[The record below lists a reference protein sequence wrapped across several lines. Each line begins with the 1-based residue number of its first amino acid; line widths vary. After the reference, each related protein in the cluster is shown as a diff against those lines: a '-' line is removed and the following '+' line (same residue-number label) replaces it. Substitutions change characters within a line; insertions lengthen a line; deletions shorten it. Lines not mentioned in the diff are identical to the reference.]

1 MIKHYQLINP
11 AVVHRDKDRAMLII
25 SFLAIIIG
33 ILLGLLGGGGSIL
46 TVPVLIYL
54 ADIPAKNAIIT
65 SLFVVGST
73 SLIAT
78 ITHASKKHV
87 CWKTGGIFGSA
98 GMLGAFSGGRLNA
111 YIPDA
116 LLLILLAIVMLFAAL
131 SMLLKKQKTTSLAA
145 QKELSFCPLE
155 LPIIAILLDG
165 FFLGLITGL
174 VGVGGGFLLVPALM
188 HLAQLPMH
196 AAIGT
201 SLFIICLQSF
211 AALMGHAAHISID
224 IPLTVSI
231 SFLAIIGSFIGAK
244 LALHFPPALLKKSFG
259 YFVLT
264 LGSAL
269 LYKEA
274 NQSMINQLHL
284 LIAENQAFI
293 SGASSAII
301 VALLYRVWLW
311 LHTKTNKI

>member
-1 MIKHYQLINP
+1 MLLIS
-11 AVVHRDKDRAMLII
+11 L
-25 SFLAIIIG
+25 LAIIIG

-46 TVPVLIYL
+46 TVPVLVYL

-73 SLIAT
+73 SFIAT

-98 GMLGAFSGGRLNA
+98 GMLGAFSGGRLNS

-116 LLLILLAIVMLFAAL
+116 ILLILLAIVMLVAAL
-131 SMLLKKQKTTSLAA
+131 SMLLKKQQNSSLAE
-145 QKELSFCPLE
+145 QENLSFCPIE

-188 HLAQLPMH
+188 HLARLPMH

-201 SLFIICLQSF
+201 SLFIICLQSL
-211 AALMGHAAHISID
+211 AALMGHASHISID
-224 IPLTVSI
+224 ITLTLLI

-244 LALHFPPALLKKSFG
+244 LATKFPAATLKRSFG
-259 YFVLT
+259 FFVLI
-264 LGSAL
+264 LGSGL

-274 NQSMINQLHL
+274 NQSLINQIQI

-293 SGASSAII
+293 SGASSAVIF
-301 VALLYRVWLW
+301 ALLYRVWLW
-311 LHTKTNKI
+311 LHTKTNTI

>member
-1 MIKHYQLINP
+1 M
-11 AVVHRDKDRAMLII
+11 VVI
-25 SFLAIIIG
+25 SLLSLIIG

-46 TVPVLIYL
+46 TVPVLVYL
-54 ADIPAKNAIIT
+54 AELPAKDAIIT

-78 ITHASKKHV
+78 ITHATKKHV
-87 CWKTGGIFGSA
+87 CWKTGAIFGSA

-116 LLLILLAIVMLFAAL
+116 LLLILLALVMLVAAL
-131 SMLLKKQKTTSLAA
+131 SMMLRKQQNILLTEQ
-145 QKELSFCPLE
+145 ENLSFCPLE
-155 LPIIAILLDG
+155 LPILAILLDG

-174 VGVGGGFLLVPALM
+174 VGVGGGFLLVPALI
-188 HLAQLPMH
+188 HLARLPMH

-211 AALMGHAAHISID
+211 AALMGHSAHIAID
-224 IPLTVSI
+224 LTLTLII
-231 SFLAIIGSFIGAK
+231 SLLAIIGSFIGAK
-244 LALHFPPALLKKSFG
+244 LALNFPAALLKRSFG
-259 YFVLT
+259 FFVLI
-264 LGSAL
+264 LGGGL
-269 LYKEA
+269 LYKEISLSLIGEL
-274 NQSMINQLHL
+274 QQ

-293 SGASSAII
+293 SGASSAI
-301 VALLYRVWLW
+301 VFALLYRLWAW